1 MRLKYSGL
9 DVQGQKRRGRYYYEQ
24 LAEYNQLKKNIEKYI
39 KAKRPFPPALQA
51 KLETYRTLEIS
62 LKRQGLI
69 K

>member
-1 MRLKYSGL
+1 MKYQGL

-24 LAEYNQLKKNIEKYI
+24 LAEYNQLKKNIEKYTQAGI
-39 KAKRPFPPALQA
+39 PFPPALRA